1 MESYTPHLPTA
12 SRKARP
18 PVTCEKGGRLMA
30 DSPYKSVHNQI
41 RDNLGAYERLLSTN
55 PPNWNAETRPDSR
68 ILIQRLEHIIAD
80 QEDRVN
86 RMRHQSAGSPS
97 QTHRLRASMKDVLA
111 TYRLT
116 LQQIRQSAETLEL
129 SWALHT
135 EP

>member
-12 SRKARP
+12 SWKARP
-18 PVTCEKGGRLMA
+18 PVTVRKGGPMA
-30 DSPYKSVHNQI
+30 DSPYKSVPNQI
-41 RDNLGAYERLLSTN
+41 WDNLLAYERLLSTN
-55 PPNWNAETRPDSR
+55 APNSNAETRPDSR
-68 ILIQRLEHIIAD
+68 NLIQRLEHIIAE
-80 QEDRVN
+80 QEDRVK
-86 RMRHQSAGSPS
+86 RMRHESAGSPS

-116 LQQIRQSAETLEL
+116 LEQIRQSAETLEL